1 MRNTKNAKY
10 GVALAFPALR
20 TISSCRYSRAHGP
33 RSLLRQDRSR
43 RRKSEAEDEGTSP
56 EVLYGPQVLLPL
68 LESAVIPLVVPLAVW
83 VLPAESL
90 VAAPLLPSL
99 QTADLLL
106 ASSST
111 TKTPCS
117 DTTIMAPTLGPLA
130 PARNLTAGTF
140 AHGPEDPEESPK
152 LEHAHHLENSL
163 NRSVGIGG
171 PAQGYAEG
179 QSVNRPPLFDGE
191 DHNYWE
197 TKMEFFLQGL
207 DFQLWSIIEEGDL
220 VVLNSREKWTDED
233 KKKISL
239 NIKAKS
245 ILCCA
250 LSKKEFNR
258 ISACKSTMEMWEK
271 LRITY
276 EGTYKVRETRIDI
289 LVAQY
294 EKFQMQQGES
304 ITQMYS
310 RFTDITNGLAGLGKS
325 YDMGDMV
332 RKILRSLPASWTPKV
347 TAIEEANDLRKMSLE
362 KLVGSLMAHEINM
375 ERLGESSSR
384 KKHNNALKAAEDTSG
399 DESDDDKSNGSSKD
413 DEAFLS
419 RRLQRILAKKK
430 YQSGRRY
437 FNKGMD
443 FKKSEV
449 KDTKKSEP
457 ICYECKKP
465 GHIKA
470 ECPKLKKTEFKKKDH
485 SKKFRKYK
493 KKAMATAW
501 SNDNESS
508 SSEEE
513 EEKANLAFMANIDEK
528 LVFSSQPEEEYNT
541 LEPSRS
547 SFNMKGITPWNP
559 QVFLQHEGNNTK
571 MCSRDDTPMDQANS
585 TVLDLK

>member
-1 MRNTKNAKY
+1 
-10 GVALAFPALR
+10 
-20 TISSCRYSRAHGP
+20 
-33 RSLLRQDRSR
+33 
-43 RRKSEAEDEGTSP
+43 
-56 EVLYGPQVLLPL
+56 
-68 LESAVIPLVVPLAVW
+68 
-83 VLPAESL
+83 
-90 VAAPLLPSL
+90 
-99 QTADLLL
+99 
-106 ASSST
+106 
-111 TKTPCS
+111 
-117 DTTIMAPTLGPLA
+117 MA
-130 PARNLTAGTF
+130 
-140 AHGPEDPEESPK
+140 
-152 LEHAHHLENSL
+152 
-163 NRSVGIGG
+163 
-171 PAQGYAEG
+171 AQGYVEG

-191 DHNYWE
+191 DYNYWK
-197 TKMEFFLQGL
+197 TRMEFFLQDV

-239 NIKAKS
+239 NSKAKS
-245 ILCCA
+245 ILYCA

-258 ISACKSTMEMWEK
+258 ISACKSVMEMWEK
-271 LRITY
+271 LKITY
-276 EGTYKVRETRIDI
+276 EGTDKVRETMIDI

-332 RKILRSLPASWTPKV
+332 RKILRSLLALWTTKV

-384 KKHNNALKAAEDTSG
+384 KKHSNALKAIEDTFG
-399 DESDDDKSNGSSKD
+399 DESDDDKSNGSSED
-413 DEAFLS
+413 EEAFLS

-437 FNKGMD
+437 FKKGKD

-465 GHIKA
+465 GHIKG
-470 ECPKLKKTEFKKKDH
+470 ECPKLKKREFKKKDH

-493 KKAMATAW
+493 KKDMAAAW
-501 SNDNESS
+501 SNDSDSDSESS
-508 SSEEE
+508 SSEEEE

-528 LVFSSQPEEEYNT
+528 IV
-541 LEPSRS
+541 
-547 SFNMKGITPWNP
+547 
-559 QVFLQHEGNNTK
+559 
-571 MCSRDDTPMDQANS
+571 
-585 TVLDLK
+585 